1 VVTERSRS
9 NGIGIDGQEWIFE
22 HSVGMWLLSEVE
34 VTGLG

>member
-1 VVTERSRS
+1 MFCADSSVT
-9 NGIGIDGQEWIFE
+9 GIDGQEWLSE